1 MYLKRRCVGDE
12 PQGFAK
18 FFQLRPFKLHSCCQ
32 LSMKTLRAV
41 FHSLDI
47 CIQKSVGFLSYFD
60 YTGEGG
66 GGTEDKFLAVVSQ
79 DTLTLP

>member
-1 MYLKRRCVGDE
+1 
-12 PQGFAK
+12 
-18 FFQLRPFKLHSCCQ
+18 
-32 LSMKTLRAV
+32 MKTLRTV

-60 YTGEGG
+60 YTGEGR